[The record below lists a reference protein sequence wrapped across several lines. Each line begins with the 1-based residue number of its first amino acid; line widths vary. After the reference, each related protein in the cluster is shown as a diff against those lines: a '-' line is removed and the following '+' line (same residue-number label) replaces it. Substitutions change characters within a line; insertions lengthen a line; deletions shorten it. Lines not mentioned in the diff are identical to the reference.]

1 VFWVGVVN
9 ISPVCVHPFTWNREK
24 SRKKR
29 FLLRYLFLCSKGE
42 EECAEPRKRS
52 KPNDK
57 FPNQKSIPPRLLNA
71 PESKLLD
78 EANWSSS
85 PPTSLGII
93 GGGIHHTHSPSVVY
107 YSGKSKKNES
117 LSPLKY
123 YVVWLIV

>member
-93 GGGIHHTHSPSVVY
+93 GGGIDHTQSVRPS
-107 YSGKSKKNES
+107 STIRKNKREKRVS
-117 LSPLKY
+117 LHRNITSCGL
-123 YVVWLIV
+123 